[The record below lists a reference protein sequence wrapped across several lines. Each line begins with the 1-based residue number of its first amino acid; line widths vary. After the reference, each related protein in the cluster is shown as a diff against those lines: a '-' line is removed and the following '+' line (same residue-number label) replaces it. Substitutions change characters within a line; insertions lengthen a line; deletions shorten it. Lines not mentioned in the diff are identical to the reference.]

1 MSMIEKSYKNDD
13 LGIEITSFIDE
24 KLIVWFK
31 AKEVAQVLNYKNTEK
46 AIKRHVSENHKRKI
60 LFTNQHETH
69 GCSMTYFLDE
79 AGFYELVFKSR
90 LPAAKIFREWV
101 FTKVLP
107 SIRKHGYYSKIDLRI
122 KQRVV
127 IDGKKYY
134 KHPVFSNYAANKN
147 GEIINVKTGKNIK
160 MLSNRNGYLFF
171 TICDKKLEK
180 RKSYYQ
186 HRFVYEV
193 FKGPIPRCL
202 QTDHINGVKTDNRIK
217 NLQLLTPKKNSEKS
231 NGKPI
236 ISINIET
243 GKERIFNSI
252 KTSAIEMDISSS
264 HISSICRKKRK
275 TATSKKDG
283 CKYTFKFLD

>member
-1 MSMIEKSYKNDD
+1 MVI
-13 LGIEITSFIDE
+13 
-24 KLIVWFK
+24 
-31 AKEVAQVLNYKNTEK
+31 
-46 AIKRHVSENHKRKI
+46 
-60 LFTNQHETH
+60 
-69 GCSMTYFLDE
+69 YFLL
-79 AGFYELVFKSR
+79 F
-90 LPAAKIFREWV
+90 
-101 FTKVLP
+101 
-107 SIRKHGYYSKIDLRI
+107 
-122 KQRVV
+122 V
-127 IDGKKYY
+127 I
-134 KHPVFSNYAANKN
+134 
-147 GEIINVKTGKNIK
+147 
-160 MLSNRNGYLFF
+160 
-171 TICDKKLEK
+171 KKLEK

-202 QTDHINGVKTDNRIK
+202 QTDHINGVKTNNRIK

-252 KTSAIEMDISSS
+252 KASAIEMDISSS

-283 CKYTFKFLD
+283 CKYTFKFID